1 MTEFKFPE
9 HSFELLK
16 SLKEGRVLL
25 GVTDG
30 VERNLMTVAWGF
42 IGYTWNRPVFI
53 AMVRP
58 SRYTHDFFRR
68 SDVFSVNFMSEQWN
82 DALTFCGTRS
92 GRYFDKFKE
101 TGLTPSEGLTTSVM
115 FVREAYAVL
124 ECRIVSREAITPLA
138 LNESIAS
145 SFYGDNSYHSLVMGE
160 ITDSYLLP

>member
-9 HSFELLK
+9 HSSELLK

-58 SRYTHDFFRR
+58 SRYTHNFFRR
-68 SDVFSVNFMSEQWN
+68 SDVFSVNFMSEQWK
-82 DALTFCGTRS
+82 DALTFCGTHS

-101 TGLTPSEGLTTSVM
+101 TGLTPSEGLQLRLCS
-115 FVREAYAVL
+115 
-124 ECRIVSREAITPLA
+124 
-138 LNESIAS
+138 
-145 SFYGDNSYHSLVMGE
+145 
-160 ITDSYLLP
+160 